1 MTDNTNTEFNPA
13 DYASK
18 VSKFAEISKDTLPTF
33 TYNKKGGYLEDEV
46 EKTID
51 DLFNEKIPQLV
62 AYHNETVDVYK
73 TLLDAYERQSEEL
86 ESLKAQANA
95 PAVDTVSIEEY
106 NEVVQQLTDE
116 QVLSRSLTDENTALE
131 RDLRDAENRVEE
143 LQQRP
148 AEPAEDKYRSEA
160 ESATGLLAQA
170 QKLAD
175 SIVSEAHE
183 KAEDIVREGH
193 DKLSSEAQE
202 IKDLETRRKALYTA
216 LLEFHNTA
224 IAELN
229 SKELFEED
237 LTEDEVEED
246 NDDEEPTADPD
257 DSSDEASE
265 PEVEEDGVSSSEEPV
280 ESLVEED
287 EDDDTL

>member
-18 VSKFAEISKDTLPTF
+18 VSKFAEISKDALPTF

-62 AYHNETVDVYK
+62 AYHNETVNVYK
-73 TLLDAYERQSEEL
+73 TLLNAYERQSEEL
-86 ESLKAQANA
+86 KSLKAQADT
-95 PAVDTVSIEEY
+95 PAVDPENTVSIEEY

-116 QVLSRSLTDENTALE
+116 QVLSRSLTDEKTALE
-131 RDLRDAENRVEE
+131 RDLRDAENRIEE
-143 LQQRP
+143 LQQR
-148 AEPAEDKYRSEA
+148 PAEDKYRSEA

-170 QKLAD
+170 QKLAE

-237 LTEDEVEED
+237 LAEGEVDAD
-246 NDDEEPTADPD
+246 NDEESTVESEG
-257 DSSDEASE
+257 SSDEDSE
-265 PEVEEDGVSSSEEPV
+265 PEVEVEEETVQSPV
-280 ESLVEED
+280 DED